1 MYQVVCVKY
10 TGIFDLYFGGTE
22 EFTLQKWAFHSSEK
36 AQSRAQGEKKKV
48 RLKEQKIAN
57 LARARSTENHI
68 YNGKS
73 GWQAEALHEAF

>member
-1 MYQVVCVKY
+1 MGIPLIRKSTVQG
-10 TGIFDLYFGGTE
+10 TG
-22 EFTLQKWAFHSSEK
+22 
-36 AQSRAQGEKKKV
+36 RKKKV

>member
-1 MYQVVCVKY
+1 MSSTQVY
-10 TGIFDLYFGGTE
+10 LT
-22 EFTLQKWAFHSSEK
+22 FTLEAQKNLHSRNGHSTHQK
-36 AQSRAQGEKKKV
+36 KHSPGHREKKKV